1 MAFLSLVPQAP
12 LRHLVEMIWDWEGA
26 SRPYRLERILPV
38 ANAGLI
44 FNLAE
49 NETRTYDERRR
60 CTRHSASTLD
70 GPRTSSCII
79 DTDEQVATMG
89 VMFRPGGATLFFRE
103 RMDALANGSIDLEDL
118 AGSDACLLREQLL
131 EANDAQSRMARLE
144 RWLQRRAVAESPT
157 CVVRQALAA
166 LQADPRMATLAAT
179 ARDAGLSPRLLSDRF
194 RQSVGLTPK
203 RYLRLQR
210 FHRVIKVTQTRER
223 IDWAGVALD
232 CGYSDQA
239 HLSHEFR
246 EFSGL
251 TPTAFSHHRG
261 EWSGHIAL
269 E

>member
-1 MAFLSLVPQAP
+1 MAFFSLIPQAP

-26 SRPYRLERILPV
+26 SRPCRLERILPM

-49 NETRTYDERRR
+49 NETRTYDEHRR
-60 CTRHSASTLD
+60 CTRYGASTLD
-70 GPRTSSCII
+70 GPRTASCII

-89 VMFRPGGATLFFRE
+89 VMFRPGAAALFFRE
-103 RMDALANGSIDLEDL
+103 RMDALANTSIGLEDL
-118 AGSDACLLREQLL
+118 VGGEADLLRERLL
-131 EANDAQSRMARLE
+131 EARDAQSRVARLE
-144 RWLQRRAVAESPT
+144 SWLRRRAVAESPD
-157 CVVRQALAA
+157 CAVRQALAA

-179 ARDAGLSPRLLSDRF
+179 AREAGLSPRLLGERF

-210 FHRVIKVTQTRER
+210 FHRVIAVAQRRQR
-223 IDWAGVALD
+223 IDWAGLALD
-232 CGYSDQA
+232 CGYADQA

-251 TPTAFSHHRG
+251 TPTAFGRRGG
-261 EWSGHIAL
+261 EWNGHIAL